1 MTMLYLKEREYLL
14 SVLTDLIKFRLVDC
28 TGGLLAIR
36 CNDEHILMTTT
47 GEAFRRWH
55 IGIEDFIV
63 TDYLGNIVE
72 KHEYSSPAGTLVAL
86 DLFKNFPLCNAVL
99 HTHSEYSHAFASLN
113 QAVPQAAHLIQTLGD
128 VPCIMVED
136 KKIKD
141 EYFANP
147 YPLDVPQSMLNRPD
161 VVAVNLKVIE
171 KINEA
176 LIHRKDELSKHG
188 LAFLAY
194 KHGIYVFAKNMDEA
208 FENLARIESSARTY
222 IYGGIVLMRQK
233 IDNNE

>member
-1 MTMLYLKEREYLL
+1 MLYVEERMYLL
-14 SVLTDLIKFRLVDC
+14 GILEDLIKYRLIDC

-36 CNDEHILMTTT
+36 CNNEHILMTTT

-63 TDYLGNIVE
+63 TDYFGNIVE
-72 KHEYSSPAGTLVAL
+72 KHKYSSPAGTLIAL
-86 DLFKNFPLCNAVL
+86 DLFRNFPLCSAVL
-99 HTHSEYSHAFASLN
+99 HTHSEYGHAFASLN
-113 QAVPQAAHLIQTLGD
+113 QAVPQAAHLIQTLGE

-141 EYFANP
+141 DYLASP

-171 KINEA
+171 KVNDV
-176 LIHRKDELSKHG
+176 LLGRKEELQKHG

-194 KHGIYVFAKNMDEA
+194 KHGIYVFAKSMDEA

-222 IYGGIVLMRQK
+222 IYGGIIMMRQK
-233 IDNNE
+233 IENNNE